1 VRGHG
6 ELDVYRLVR
15 QGADAPHAF
24 LIDGLEHL
32 ALQRQGE
39 GIVILAD
46 GGGDLGSQPVDE
58 QKGEVWMADGGGD
71 LGGQAVEETRD
82 IALV

>member
-46 GGGDLGSQPVDE
+46 GGGDL
-58 QKGEVWMADGGGD
+58 
-71 LGGQAVEETRD
+71 AVSP
-82 IALV
+82 